1 MRLCLIALISMPS
14 LGAAQDVVA
23 EGPDGISFTLG
34 IGARTAPEYFGAE
47 DNAIGPT
54 GSFSLQQLE
63 FGPIS
68 RGGGDGLGLQFK
80 PSIGFVGARSA
91 DDYAELTGLED
102 VDFSFE
108 VGGGLSFTA
117 PAYEVF
123 AKVRQGV
130 SGHGAVVAEVGGDLF
145 YRPSDDLTLS
155 MGPRVLWGD
164 EDYAQTY
171 FGVTAAESAASGF
184 DAFEAEA
191 GIMRAGLEAKAEYQ
205 FNDTWGLTGK
215 ISYDQLR
222 DDAADS
228 PITVSDDQVS
238 ASVVVTRRITLGF

>member
-1 MRLCLIALISMPS
+1 MRLCLVALICVPS
-14 LGAAQDVVA
+14 FVAARDA
-23 EGPDGISFTLG
+23 LPEGQGGVSFTLG
-34 IGARTAPEYFGAE
+34 IGPRSAPEYFGAE
-47 DNAIGPT
+47 DNAISPT

-63 FGPIS
+63 FGQIS
-68 RGGGDGLGLQFK
+68 RGGGDGLGLKFK

-91 DDYAELTGLED
+91 DDYDELTGLED

-108 VGGGLSFTA
+108 IGGGLSFTA

-130 SGHGAVVAEVGGDLF
+130 SGHNAVVAEIGGDVF
-145 YRPSDDLTLS
+145 YRPSEDLTLS
-155 MGPRVLWGD
+155 MGPRVFWGD
-164 EDYAQTY
+164 NDYAQTY

-184 DAFEAEA
+184 DAFEAES

-215 ISYDQLR
+215 VSYDQLR

-228 PITVSDDQVS
+228 PISVSDDQVS